1 MKKCASCSKD
11 LPEAALHC
19 VFCGAKQPPT
29 QAPQGLAKTVMGYS
43 ASEMIEQM
51 KQQGQQGPTT
61 RPGPAAAP
69 PQPPPPAFSPPPPR
83 PQPAPARPQ
92 PAPLPPTMAEPPR
105 GNNAPTAYA
114 GPGGFSPSGPAPL
127 VPSAGSNAPT
137 MYANHAPGPQPSYPA
152 PAPMGS
158 GPGPSMGGPM
168 GGRSG
173 PTPSVPMPHNVVP
186 APVGAPYLGSQTA
199 ARSGRPI
206 EPWKDSLRFQM
217 FVWGATLLA
226 VFAVPIAIDPLLGY
240 WNVVADGEGMM
251 KLPPLVM
258 ASVGLLAIV
267 IASVPM
273 SPAPRGLIAGL
284 LGVVGVVMPTI
295 LALVAGATPSWQSLV
310 GLLVTLALIPG
321 LLVRNEYRDS
331 LLPRILVTVGV
342 LAALLPQLVPND
354 AGVPLV
360 NMFKVLIDAD
370 VKAMVL
376 LLVGLVQI
384 VIIVLCLLVWL
395 PTPSTA
401 MAKLFAWLLILWP
414 LVAHVTAL
422 LLHADQ
428 IVDALKE
435 SPNLALF
442 GPLMDQVDKHAAV
455 MPAGWAVLAAYATI
469 TSYGLATVF
478 GKQLE

>member
-1 MKKCASCSKD
+1 VKKCASCSKD
-11 LPEAALHC
+11 LPDAALHC

-69 PQPPPPAFSPPPPR
+69 PQPPPPAFSPPPSR
-83 PQPAPARPQ
+83 PQPPPVRPA
-92 PAPLPPTMAEPPR
+92 ALPPTMAEPPR

-114 GPGGFSPSGPAPL
+114 GPGGFSPSKPHAP
-127 VPSAGSNAPT
+127 STGSNAPT
-137 MYANHAPGPQPSYPA
+137 MYANNAPQPQPSYPA
-152 PAPMGS
+152 PSPMGS

-168 GGRSG
+168 ARSG
-173 PTPSVPMPHNVVP
+173 PTPSVPMPHNVAP
-186 APVGAPYLGSQTA
+186 APVGSPPYLASQTA

-217 FVWGATLLA
+217 FTWGAVLLA

-240 WNVVADGEGMM
+240 WNVVADGEGMI

-267 IASVPM
+267 IASIPM
-273 SPAPRGLIAGL
+273 SPAPRGVIAGV
-284 LGVVGVVMPTI
+284 LGLVGVVMPTI

-321 LLVRNEYRDS
+321 LLVRQEYRDA

-342 LAALLPQLVPND
+342 LAALLPQLIPDD

-360 NMFKVLIDAD
+360 NLFKVLIDAD
-370 VKAMVL
+370 VKSMVL
-376 LLVGLVQI
+376 LLVMLLQI
-384 VIIVLCLLVWL
+384 VLIVLCLLVWL
-395 PTPSTA
+395 PAPSTA
-401 MAKLFAWLLILWP
+401 MAKVFAWLLILWP
-414 LVAHVTAL
+414 LVSHVTAL

-442 GPLMDQVDKHAAV
+442 GPLMDQADKHAAV